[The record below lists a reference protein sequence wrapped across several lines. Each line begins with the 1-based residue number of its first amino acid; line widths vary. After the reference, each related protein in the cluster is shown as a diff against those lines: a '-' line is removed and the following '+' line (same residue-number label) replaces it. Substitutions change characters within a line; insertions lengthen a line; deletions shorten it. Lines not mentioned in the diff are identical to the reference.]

1 MNPSILVR
9 SVSICALWVL
19 LLGCNESI
27 TVLCED
33 IATKQ
38 CSQCTECADS
48 LESNDGPRAVTSEGL
63 CGLRSA
69 DESTQSSDESTQSA
83 DEDSGPAPV
92 ECEVVFT
99 ERCEFQASTLEEPG
113 DDLEKCR
120 DAQNAMTCND
130 VLSNHALGASIEP
143 QACAYFL

>member
-1 MNPSILVR
+1 MIVR
-9 SVSICALWVL
+9 TVSICALWVL
-19 LLGCNESI
+19 LSGCNESI
-27 TVLCED
+27 TGLCED
-33 IATKQ
+33 IAAKQ

-69 DESTQSSDESTQSA
+69 DDDSESS